1 MAEQP
6 AEMRYSDVTLFAI
19 SKKAEHETATI
30 SEMGYAD
37 DLTAALRQGELLLKS
52 MEQVCGSL
60 RQAIFIV
67 YKDFGHSSAKTFN
80 LPDWLISRD
89 HYIKSAMKHS
99 ASFSTWDSP
108 TPKVCACFCGS
119 LSPDWSSP
127 RAAAGQQASSS
138 HHHHEM

>member
-89 HYIKSAMKHS
+89 HYQERHEALSKL
-99 ASFSTWDSP
+99 FDLGFTDSESMCMLLRFP
-108 TPKVCACFCGS
+108 ES
-119 LSPDWSSP
+119 
-127 RAAAGQQASSS
+127 
-138 HHHHEM
+138 